1 MMAKRGRPVSRKTTV
16 KAVAKKAPGRS
27 AAASPDAGRLISAL
41 EGLATADL
49 KKVIQHAQALVEQ
62 KTEGERRSLIADM
75 TTRAKDLGMSVAD
88 ILGKAVP
95 TGMGSSRLGAKKKA
109 APAKKGSAPVKYR
122 GPGGETWAGR
132 GRPPRWLSAL
142 EAEGKKRADF
152 AV

>member
-1 MMAKRGRPVSRKTTV
+1 MAKRGRPVSRKTTV

-41 EGLATADL
+41 EGLTTADL
-49 KKVIQHAQALVEQ
+49 RKVIQHAQALVEQ

-95 TGMGSSRLGAKKKA
+95 TAMRSSRLGAKKKA
-109 APAKKGSAPVKYR
+109 APAQKGSAPMKYR

-142 EAEGKKRADF
+142 EAEGNKREDF

>member
-1 MMAKRGRPVSRKTTV
+1 MAKRGRPVSRKTIV
-16 KAVAKKAPGRS
+16 KAIAKKASVRS
-27 AAASPDAGRLISAL
+27 ADASPDLDRLMVAL
-41 EGLATADL
+41 DGLTTADL
-49 KKVIQHAQALVEQ
+49 RKVVQHAQALVEQ
-62 KTEGERRSLIADM
+62 KTEGERRSFIAEM

-88 ILGKAVP
+88 LLGKAVP
-95 TGMGSSRLGAKKKA
+95 AGMRSSMPGAKKKGA
-109 APAKKGSAPVKYR
+109 AAKKGSAPVKYR

>member
-1 MMAKRGRPVSRKTTV
+1 MAKRGRPVSRKTTL
-16 KAVAKKAPGRS
+16 KAVATKAPARS
-27 AAASPDAGRLISAL
+27 AAASPDLGQLLASL
-41 EGLATADL
+41 EDLTTSGLR
-49 KKVIQHAQALVEQ
+49 KVIQHAQALIEQ
-62 KTEGERRSLIADM
+62 KTEGERRSFIEEM

-95 TGMGSSRLGAKKKA
+95 TGMRSSSVGVKKKA

-142 EAEGKKRADF
+142 EAEGKTRSDF

>member
-1 MMAKRGRPVSRKTTV
+1 MAKRGRPVSRKTIV
-16 KAVAKKAPGRS
+16 KAIAKKASVRS
-27 AAASPDAGRLISAL
+27 ADASPDLDRLMAAL
-41 EGLATADL
+41 DGLMTGDL
-49 KKVIQHAQALVEQ
+49 RKVIQHAQALVEQ
-62 KTEGERRSLIADM
+62 KTEGERRSFIAEM

-95 TGMGSSRLGAKKKA
+95 AGMGSSRLGAKKKA
-109 APAKKGSAPVKYR
+109 APAKKGSARVKYR

-142 EAEGKKRADF
+142 EAEGKKREDF

>member
-16 KAVAKKAPGRS
+16 KPVAKKAPARS
-27 AAASPDAGRLISAL
+27 AAAFPDPGRLILAL
-41 EGLATADL
+41 EGLTTADL
-49 KKVIQHAQALVEQ
+49 RKIIEHAQALVEQ
-62 KTEGERRSLIADM
+62 KIEGERRSFIEEM
-75 TTRAKDLGMSVAD
+75 TTRAKDLGMSVAE

-95 TGMGSSRLGAKKKA
+95 TGMRSSRLGAKKKA
-109 APAKKGSAPVKYR
+109 APAKKGGAPVKYR

-132 GRPPRWLSAL
+132 GLTPRWLSAL

>member
-1 MMAKRGRPVSRKTTV
+1 MAKRGRPVSRKTIV
-16 KAVAKKAPGRS
+16 KAIAKKAPARL
-27 AAASPDAGRLISAL
+27 AAATPDAGRLMAAFEDL
-41 EGLATADL
+41 TTADL
-49 KKVIQHAQALVEQ
+49 RKVIQHAQALIEQ
-62 KTEGERRSLIADM
+62 RSEGERRSFLEEM
-75 TTRAKDLGMSVAD
+75 TTRAKDLGMSVAE
-88 ILGKAVP
+88 ILGKAGP
-95 TGMGSSRLGAKKKA
+95 TGMRSSRLGAKKKA

>member
-1 MMAKRGRPVSRKTTV
+1 MAKRGRPVSRKTIV
-16 KAVAKKAPGRS
+16 KAIAKKAPARL
-27 AAASPDAGRLISAL
+27 AAATPDAGRLMAAFEDL
-41 EGLATADL
+41 TTADL
-49 KKVIQHAQALVEQ
+49 SKVIQHAQALIEQ
-62 KTEGERRSLIADM
+62 KTEGERRSFIEEM

-88 ILGKAVP
+88 ILGKAVS
-95 TGMGSSRLGAKKKA
+95 TGMRSSRLGAKKKA

>member
-41 EGLATADL
+41 EGLTTADL
-49 KKVIQHAQALVEQ
+49 RKVIQHAQALVDQ
-62 KTEGERRSLIADM
+62 KTEGERRSLIAEM

-95 TGMGSSRLGAKKKA
+95 TAMRSSRLGAKKKA

-142 EAEGKKRADF
+142 EAEGKKREDF

>member
-16 KAVAKKAPGRS
+16 KAVAKKAPARS
-27 AAASPDAGRLISAL
+27 AAASPDLSQLMAAL
-41 EGLATADL
+41 EDLTTSGLR
-49 KKVIQHAQALVEQ
+49 KVIQHAQALIEQ
-62 KTEGERRSLIADM
+62 KTEGERRSFIEEM
-75 TTRAKDLGMSVAD
+75 TQRAKDLGMSVAD

-95 TGMGSSRLGAKKKA
+95 MGMRSSSVGVEKKA

-142 EAEGKKRADF
+142 EAEGKTRSDF

>member
-1 MMAKRGRPVSRKTTV
+1 MA
-16 KAVAKKAPGRS
+16 
-27 AAASPDAGRLISAL
+27 AL
-41 EGLATADL
+41 DGLMTADL
-49 KKVIQHAQALVEQ
+49 RKVIQHAQALVEQ
-62 KTEGERRSLIADM
+62 KTEGERRSFIAEM

-95 TGMGSSRLGAKKKA
+95 AGMRSSRLGAKKKA
-109 APAKKGSAPVKYR
+109 APAKKGSAPVKYK

-142 EAEGKKRADF
+142 EAEGKNRADF

>member
-1 MMAKRGRPVSRKTTV
+1 MA
-16 KAVAKKAPGRS
+16 
-27 AAASPDAGRLISAL
+27 AL
-41 EGLATADL
+41 EDLTTADL
-49 KKVIQHAQALVEQ
+49 RKIIQHAQALVEQ
-62 KTEGERRSLIADM
+62 KTEGERRSFLEEM
-75 TTRAKDLGMSVAD
+75 TTRAKDLGMSVAE

-95 TGMGSSRLGAKKKA
+95 PGMRSSRLGAKKKA
-109 APAKKGSAPVKYR
+109 APAKKDSAQVKYR